1 MKKGVLILSFFFF
14 ISSYSQIE
22 VGTTAP
28 DFKFW
33 LLDGTKVTNKTTI
46 NKVVVLKF
54 WFTTCVP
61 CISGI
66 PELNKLVEKYKDNE
80 DVLFIAPAL
89 DNKTVITK
97 FLSYYPFD
105 FSITYNAIDMAKVYN
120 PNGIYPTYV
129 IIDKNGKIAYLDS
142 QYKRNNA
149 NDLEELVKEL
159 LK

>member
-14 ISSYSQIE
+14 ISSFSQIE

-28 DFKFW
+28 NFKLW
-33 LLDGTKVTNKTTI
+33 LLDGTKVTNETTT

-66 PELNKLVEKYKDNE
+66 PKLNKLVEKYKYNE

-89 DNKTVITK
+89 DNKAVITK

-105 FSITYNAIDMAKVYN
+105 FSIAYNAIDVAKIFN

-142 QYKRNNA
+142 QNQKSDASN
-149 NDLEELVKEL
+149 LEGVIKEL
-159 LK
+159 LD